1 MKKSFLS
8 LFSLLI
14 LFAACSKDD
23 IPIDPDNLLIGVWNL
38 SEYKDN
44 SLIFTRNDQF
54 VDNHCY
60 RFNSDGTM
68 TERKNSGFC
77 GTPPVTYA
85 DYPGSWTVINDTLVQ
100 ITVGYWGGTSSYK
113 LYIEHIDLNSLT
125 ATYVFEDNQLP
136 D

>member
-1 MKKSFLS
+1 MKKYFLS
-8 LFSLLI
+8 IVFLFI
-14 LFAACSKDD
+14 LFGACSKDD
-23 IPIDPDNLLIGVWNL
+23 IQIDPDNLLIGIWNY
-38 SEYKDN
+38 SEYQEN

-54 VDNHCY
+54 IDNHCY
-60 RFNSDGTM
+60 KFNIDGSM

-100 ITVGYWGGTSSYK
+100 ITVGYWGGTTTYM
-113 LYIEHIDLNSLT
+113 LDIEEISNISLT
-125 ATYVFEDNQLP
+125 ATFVYEDNQLP